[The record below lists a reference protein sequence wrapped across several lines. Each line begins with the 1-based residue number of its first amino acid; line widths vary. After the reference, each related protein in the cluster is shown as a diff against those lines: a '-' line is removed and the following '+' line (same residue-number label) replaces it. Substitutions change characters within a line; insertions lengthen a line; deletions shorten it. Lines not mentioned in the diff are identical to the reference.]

1 MFSFRLTSLLFRS
14 ELFRKAGFYPSRLVF
29 LEEADFRELVGGFIR
44 LSEELLRLFLF
55 SVGEQ
60 LFEFFNR
67 CLELLLA
74 FQVSCAVPDVLPERF
89 LS

>member
-1 MFSFRLTSLLFRS
+1 MFFFQLSFLLFHS
-14 ELFRKAGFYPSRLVF
+14 ELLRKAGFYPSRLVF